1 MPIRFIAA
9 LIACAGLAACA
20 TGKSSGPSV
29 AAAEV
34 QVYNSTQLV
43 PTQYTVIDHIW
54 IDSWGSAF
62 GYPTFGTP
70 EEGVQ
75 AMREAARKAG
85 ANGVLHVLCQDRSGR
100 NQGPLLCYG
109 DAIKLN

>member
-1 MPIRFIAA
+1 MSIRLIAV
-9 LIACAGLAACA
+9 IACAGLAACA
-20 TGKSSGPSV
+20 TGRSSGPSA

-43 PTQYTVIDHIW
+43 PTQYSVIDHIW
-54 IDSWGSAF
+54 IDSWRSNF
-62 GYPTFGTP
+62 SYPTFRTS

-75 AMREAARKAG
+75 AMREAARRAG
-85 ANGVLHVLCQDRSGR
+85 ASGILNVMCLDGGGR

-109 DAIKLN
+109 DAIRLN

>member
-1 MPIRFIAA
+1 MSIRLIAA
-9 LIACAGLAACA
+9 VIACAGLAACA
-20 TGKSSGPSV
+20 TGRSTGPS
-29 AAAEV
+29 AAAADV

-43 PTQYTVIDHIW
+43 PTQYTVVDHIW

-62 GYPTFGTP
+62 GYPTFHTP

-75 AMREAARKAG
+75 AMREQARRAG
-85 ANGVLHVLCQDRSGR
+85 AGGILNVMCLDRSGK